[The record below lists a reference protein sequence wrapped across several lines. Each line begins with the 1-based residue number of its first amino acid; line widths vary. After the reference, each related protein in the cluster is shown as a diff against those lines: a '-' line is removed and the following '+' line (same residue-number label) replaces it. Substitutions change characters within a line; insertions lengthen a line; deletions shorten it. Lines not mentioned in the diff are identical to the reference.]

1 MATHKILVVEDDT
14 TQQLHICKVLSNVD
28 AEVVVAS
35 NGKEGVEK
43 AASEK
48 PDLIFMDVVMPEI
61 DGFAACRQI
70 TSDAA
75 TKGIP
80 VVIVSSKNEEADKVW
95 AQLQGA
101 TAVVGKP
108 YEDHEILDQV
118 KALLQ

>member
-1 MATHKILVVEDDT
+1 MANQKILVVDDDAV
-14 TQQLHICKVLSNVD
+14 QQKRICEVLSATGADIVLAN
-28 AEVVVAS
+28 

-43 AASEK
+43 ALSEK

-80 VVIVSSKNEEADKVW
+80 VVIVSSKNQEADKVW

-108 YEDHEILDQV
+108 YKDEEILDQV
-118 KALLQ
+118 KALL